1 MPLLHLVFGCNT
13 HTRTIGVV
21 PVGIFSLGILLSL
34 LGIVDLYLG
43 ISVYQEGISYRV
55 KIVIVL
61 TIG

>member
-1 MPLLHLVFGCNT
+1 M
-13 HTRTIGVV
+13 V